1 MPEAQK
7 IPFLKLFSAWKP
19 GEELTGLVSGYLVT
33 RAVIDKHTRSIRA
46 SVECPTPPGEELRR
60 TIERSLS
67 LTYRVERVE
76 LEVAGQSAAPAA
88 EPIPVPEPTPAP
100 PPVEDQAAAAFRRT
114 EEIRRK
120 ALAGLKSPKP

>member
-19 GEELTGLVSGYLVT
+19 GGDLARLVSGYLVT

-46 SVECPTPPGEELRR
+46 SVECPNPPGEELRR

-76 LEVAGQSAAPAA
+76 LEVAGQPETAPAPAA

-100 PPVEDQAAAAFRRT
+100 ASGPTPQRAPPP
-114 EEIRRK
+114 I
-120 ALAGLKSPKP
+120 